1 MFQCR
6 FPTKLGNMLSNIHT
20 NTFTDPAKNFF
31 ISDLF
36 LYLSYSYVYQIS
48 NSSAVHV
55 KPYLTQYILDT
66 EKLNFPSWEGL
77 FEMIV

>member
-1 MFQCR
+1 MCFSTG
-6 FPTKLGNMLSNIHT
+6 FPQNWGNMLSIIHK

-66 EKLNFPSWEGL
+66 EKLKTSWEGL